1 MLNKP
6 TIETIFEKLD
16 GNLLS
21 SKVGF
26 TNRVDKCLIGD
37 MVPHDALSQL
47 EPSTLFIVPANRE
60 GLVMAALCGNLL
72 DSDVV
77 YYVSGIIFTGGKT
90 PHKRILELIKRTHI
104 PLLQV
109 EEDSF
114 TVATK
119 ITDMLVKLRSNEP
132 DKIQTIQD
140 LVEEYVDVDSICE
153 RL

>member
-6 TIETIFEKLD
+6 SIQTIFEKLK
-16 GNLLS
+16 GNILS

-26 TNRVDKCLIGD
+26 NNRVEKCLIGD

-47 EPSTLFIVPANRE
+47 EPNTLFIVPANRE

-72 DSDVV
+72 DSEVV
-77 YYVSGIIFTGGKT
+77 YFVSGIIFTGGKI
-90 PHKRILELIKRTHI
+90 PHKRILDLIKRTYI
-104 PLLQV
+104 PLIQV

-132 DKIQTIQD
+132 DKISAIQD
-140 LVEEYVDVDSICE
+140 LVEDYVDVDEICN